1 MPNSNRRVAVFG
13 TVRTLAMCAVLVAMS
28 IILGKYL
35 AIRGGEI
42 LRFSFENLPILMAGI
57 LFGPAAGVVTAVAAD
72 LVGCVMVG
80 YAINP
85 IITLGAVLIGVTSGL
100 LARLLT
106 RPNHPLTAIRVFAA
120 VFPAH
125 ILGSVLVK
133 SLGLWI
139 YSATPWPILLT
150 RIPVYLVTAALE
162 GTVLCLLARNR
173 VFTGE
178 LRKLISRKS

>member
-85 IITLGAVLIGVTSGL
+85 LVTLGAASIGL
-100 LARLLT
+100 LGGLCWRLFGGLPYGIRLALTVALAHLVGSVGIKTVGLSAFYSMPLGILALWRLL
-106 RPNHPLTAIRVFAA
+106 NYAIVGGLELTLLYFVLKNQAIR
-120 VFPAH
+120 
-125 ILGSVLVK
+125 
-133 SLGLWI
+133 SLAGK
-139 YSATPWPILLT
+139 
-150 RIPVYLVTAALE
+150 R
-162 GTVLCLLARNR
+162 
-173 VFTGE
+173 
-178 LRKLISRKS
+178 

>member
-85 IITLGAVLIGVTSGL
+85 LVTLGAASIGL
-100 LARLLT
+100 LGGLCWRLFGGLPYGIRLALTVALAHLVGSVGIKTVGLAAFYSMPLGILALWRLL
-106 RPNHPLTAIRVFAA
+106 NYAIVGGLELTLLYFVLKNQAIR
-120 VFPAH
+120 
-125 ILGSVLVK
+125 
-133 SLGLWI
+133 SLAGK
-139 YSATPWPILLT
+139 
-150 RIPVYLVTAALE
+150 R
-162 GTVLCLLARNR
+162 
-173 VFTGE
+173 
-178 LRKLISRKS
+178 

>member
-1 MPNSNRRVAVFG
+1 MRRANG
-13 TVRTLAMCAVLVAMS
+13 RSHHLRILCAAALLAALS
-28 IILGKYL
+28 IVLGKYL
-35 AIRGGEI
+35 AINVTDSI
-42 LRFSFENLPILMAGI
+42 RFSFENLSILLAGI
-57 LFGPAAGVVTAVAAD
+57 FLGPLVGGIVGAVAD
-72 LVGCVMVG
+72 LVGCLMVG

-100 LARLLT
+100 VSRLLT
-106 RPNHPLTAIRVFAA
+106 RHNHPLTAIRVFAA

-139 YSATPWPILLT
+139 YYATPWPILLT